1 MKRSL
6 LVLFLSAIPKLIGA
20 HILEPWSYQ
29 QMFDKA
35 DVVIIATF
43 VSSKD
48 TSEHTMLRDM
58 TPPSK
63 VIGVVSDFETRLT
76 LKGAKN
82 LKGFQ
87 LHHYR
92 LDDVEYSNGPSLI
105 DIKLGRKPTF
115 VLFLIKE
122 KDGRYAPV
130 TGQTD
135 PAALSVL
142 ELEGSVYQ

>member
-1 MKRSL
+1 MKRFLPIL
-6 LVLFLSAIPKLIGA
+6 LLSAIPKLVDA

-35 DVVIIATF
+35 DLVVIATF

-48 TSEHTMLRDM
+48 TSEHAALRDLS
-58 TPPSK
+58 PPSK

-76 LKGAKN
+76 LKGPKD
-82 LKGFQ
+82 KRFE

-92 LDDVEYSNGPSLI
+92 LDEVEYSNGPSLI
-105 DIKLGRKPTF
+105 DIKPGRETTF
-115 VLFLIKE
+115 LLFLIKE

-142 ELEGSVYQ
+142 ELEGLVYR